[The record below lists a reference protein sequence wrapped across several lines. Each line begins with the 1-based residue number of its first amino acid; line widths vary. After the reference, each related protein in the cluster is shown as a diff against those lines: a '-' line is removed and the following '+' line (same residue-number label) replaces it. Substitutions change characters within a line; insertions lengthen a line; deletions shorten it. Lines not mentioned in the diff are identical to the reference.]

1 MKRRIDYFLKGQ
13 IIECGLA
20 KLQSKF
26 SKFIFLFNKCYDDE
40 KATYKDM
47 SNEASLE
54 YLDAQIKATYDE
66 ALKRF
71 GVDLSNALD
80 PYTKEALKINHAS
93 YERVKRLK
101 YKVAQMLEKP
111 CVFLTL
117 TFNDSALHGTSIET
131 KRKYVTRCLKAFN
144 APYIANIDYG
154 KQNGRLHYHALLQV
168 PKIAFDTW
176 DYGNIDAKKVVVI
189 NETAIAK
196 YISKLTNHAIKETC
210 KGNRLIYSR
219 KV

>member
-1 MKRRIDYFLKGQ
+1 MHRIDYDLKAQ

-26 SKFIFLFNKCYDDE
+26 SKFIFLFNKCYEDDN
-40 KATYKDM
+40 ATYMGM

-54 YLDAQIKATYDE
+54 YLDAQIMATYNE

-80 PYTKEALKINHAS
+80 PYTKEALKVNHAS
-93 YERVKRLK
+93 YARTKRLK
-101 YKVAQMLEKP
+101 DRIAKMLKKR

-117 TFNDSALHGTSIET
+117 TFNDTALNNTSIET
-131 KRKYVTRCLKAFN
+131 KRKYVTRVLKSLN
-144 APYIANIDYG
+144 APYIANVDYG
-154 KQNGRLHYHALLQV
+154 EKNGRLHYHAIAQV
-168 PKIAFDTW
+168 ESIDFDIWT
-176 DYGNIDAKKVVVI
+176 YGNIDSKKVVVP

-196 YISKLTNHAIKETC
+196 YINKLTNHAIKETC

-219 KV
+219 GV

>member
-1 MKRRIDYFLKGQ
+1 MVRKIDYFLKGQ
-13 IIECGLA
+13 ILDSDLV

-26 SKFIFLFNKCYDDE
+26 SKFIFLYFKCFNDNN
-40 KATYKDM
+40 ATYKDM
-47 SNEASLE
+47 TNESSLE
-54 YLDAQIKATYDE
+54 YLDAQIVSIRDE
-66 ALKRF
+66 AMKRF

-80 PYTKEALKINHAS
+80 PYTYETLKINHAS

-101 YKVAQMLEKP
+101 TRVAQMLEKP

-117 TFNDSALHGTSIET
+117 TFNDVALHGTSIET

-154 KQNGRLHYHALLQV
+154 KKNGRLHYHAIVQV

-176 DYGNIDAKKVVVI
+176 DYGNIDAKKVVVP
-189 NETAIAK
+189 NETAISK
-196 YISKLTNHAIKETC
+196 YINKLTNHAIKETC
-210 KGNRLIYSR
+210 QKNRLIYSR
-219 KV
+219 NV